1 MVESVCLSKTQV
13 ISTHPKDCDYG
24 MKSPVISQKLDLSTN
39 MALFNAD
46 QTMISSST
54 SSTVW
59 KRVWSHRREH
69 HEMIPSH
76 QSPAAALQHFG
87 MALSFT
93 MPYKLCIGKAKKGY
107 FSASLWELCQSCY
120 PQPEAASWSF
130 QMDWMILGA
139 SFTVETT
146 MFPIYTHAYT
156 YIVYIYIYLIIYYKL

>member
-107 FSASLWELCQSCY
+107 LLCISLRALPVLLSSARSSILIFPNGLDDFRGEFY
-120 PQPEAASWSF
+120 SWNHHVPY
-130 QMDWMILGA
+130 IHA
-139 SFTVETT
+139 C
-146 MFPIYTHAYT
+146 IYIHC
-156 YIVYIYIYLIIYYKL
+156 VYIYIFNYIL